1 MSIKARLFGK
11 PWQQK
16 DPSIRRQAVAE
27 SDDPELQ
34 AELGHIAEHDE
45 SAEVRLTALRR
56 INTEP
61 FWLDARLRETD
72 PAIVQAADT
81 FLIKAVLQRPD
92 EKLIK
97 ERLEWFRR
105 IDDADFIRKAAGRAP
120 DRALRA
126 EALSR
131 IDSPG
136 FLGDRVIEET
146 DDELALSLIE
156 RIDQPSTLER
166 INSALRRKSK
176 RRARA
181 VEERLHRLQAQS
193 GDYDEASASASRLV
207 ERAERLA
214 RGDFEGDRRTE
225 HDELE
230 SLWQAADSPPAHL
243 ARRFQGAM
251 EIVRRALETAGRSAA
266 NRKKADSEP
275 ATRAADASLASTVE
289 RLEAIEN
296 IDALGIDRAAELLGE
311 FDRVWQAIDQP
322 GPADQELRERA
333 LPILQALQKRRQ
345 ASNKQASNKKEAPR
359 PAEQSEQDSTDW
371 QAELDAATRLIEA
384 GDIAKAQAALR
395 DLRSRL
401 DRLKPKQRPRE
412 AAGRLGRLEGR
423 LREMRNW
430 EHWSNNKHRDELIE
444 RIEQLA
450 DSGQHPDAIS
460 AALKEARKEWQHLE
474 DLEVLPGDKRRH
486 AAPAGQWRRF
496 QAACKN
502 AFEQAQPFFEKRHE
516 VQAENLEQ
524 LEAFLERAR
533 TLADDDETGI
543 DTLKQFLKSARL
555 AIRRLDDLPPKARG
569 KSAAQLR
576 EVMDAL
582 SGRLDAA
589 FETIENEKRRLVREA
604 QALEHEADLKTAIEQ
619 AKALQARW
627 QKTGTGRR
635 RVEQKLW
642 KEFRAPIDPLFEKL
656 QGEQNNKREAQEAE
670 LAVLRE
676 LVEQAEELAKVDEAE
691 LDQAEGKMKA
701 LRSQWETAGR
711 RPGHLAE
718 RFEKAGHALDR
729 RLEDRRLA
737 ARRRALEQLEQF
749 AGRVQSAWQSRQ
761 SGQAPDIEM
770 PQTDADDELARSL
783 QAAARRLADESVDTE
798 TIAEQVAE
806 NGEQARKVVIEMEFL
821 AGLDS
826 PPEDRE
832 ARMNFQVERL
842 AKRMSER
849 AETPGLAEEL
859 AELRRRWYASF
870 PQPAETHDDMA
881 KRFRKCQN
889 VLESMS
895 GTD

>member
-16 DPSIRRQAVAE
+16 DPSVRSRAVTE

-34 AELGHIAEHDE
+34 AELGRIAEHDE
-45 SAEVRLTALRR
+45 SAEVRLAALKR

-72 PAIVQAADT
+72 PAIMQAADAY
-81 FLIKAVLQRPD
+81 LLKAVMQREN
-92 EKLIK
+92 EKLVK

-105 IDDADFIRKAAGRAP
+105 IDDADFIRRAARGAP

-131 IDSPG
+131 IDAPG
-136 FLGDRVIEET
+136 FLGDRIVEEK
-146 DDELALSLIE
+146 DDELALSLVD
-156 RIDQPSTLER
+156 RIDQPSTLAR
-166 INSALRRKSK
+166 INTALRRKSK

-181 VEERLHRLQAQS
+181 VEERLHSLQAES
-193 GDYDEASASASRLV
+193 GEYDEASASASRLV

-214 RGDFEGDRRTE
+214 RGHFDGDRRGE
-225 HDELE
+225 RDELE
-230 SLWQAADSPPAHL
+230 GLWQAMESPPENL
-243 ARRFQGAM
+243 ARRFLGAM
-251 EIVRRALETAGRSAA
+251 EIVRRSLEAPTRGGRHP
-266 NRKKADSEP
+266 KE
-275 ATRAADASLASTVE
+275 DASESDTPTADQSLAGVVE
-289 RLEAIEN
+289 RLEASKDIE
-296 IDALGIDRAAELLGE
+296 ALSADRAAELLGQ
-311 FDRVWQAIDQP
+311 FDRVWQAIDEP
-322 GPADQELRERA
+322 GPADTELRERA
-333 LPILQALQKRRQ
+333 LPILKALQKRRE
-345 ASNKQASNKKEAPR
+345 ASSKKQAPPPTAR
-359 PAEQSEQDSTDW
+359 PEQDSTDW
-371 QAELDAATRLIEA
+371 QAELDTAAGLIEA
-384 GDIAKAQAALR
+384 GNIVKSQATLR
-395 DLRSRL
+395 NLRSRL
-401 DRLKPKQRPRE
+401 DRLQPRQRPRE

-450 DSGQHPDAIS
+450 GSGQHPDAIS
-460 AALKEARKEWQHLE
+460 TALKEARKEWQQLE
-474 DLEVLPGDKRRH
+474 DLEVLPGDKRQH

-502 AFEQAQPFFEKRHE
+502 AFEQAQPFLEKRHE

-524 LEAFLERAR
+524 LEAYLERAQAV
-533 TLADDDETGI
+533 ADDSESDI
-543 DTLKQFLKSARL
+543 DTLKQFLKGARL

-569 KSAAQLR
+569 KSAARLR
-576 EVMDAL
+576 ETMDAL
-582 SGRLDAA
+582 SSRLDAA
-589 FETIENEKRRLVREA
+589 FEAIENEKRRLVREA
-604 QALEHEADLKTAIEQ
+604 QALEHESDLKSAIDQ

-656 QGEQNNKREAQEAE
+656 RGDQDQKREAQEAE
-670 LAVLRE
+670 LAVLRD
-676 LVEQAEELAKVDEAE
+676 LVHQAEQLAKVDEPE
-691 LDQAEGKMKA
+691 LDQAGGKMKA
-701 LRSQWETAGR
+701 IRSQFETAGR
-711 RPGHLAE
+711 RPGQLVE
-718 RFEKAGHALDR
+718 RFEKAELALGK

-737 ARRRALEQLEQF
+737 ERRQAIEQLDEL
-749 AGRVQSAWQSRQ
+749 AARVQSAWQARKAGQ
-761 SGQAPDIEM
+761 SPDIEM
-770 PQTDADDELARSL
+770 PETAPDDELAQSL
-783 QAAARRLADESVDTE
+783 QAAVQKLADESADAD
-798 TIAEQVAE
+798 TIAGEVAE
-806 NGEQARKVVIEMEFL
+806 NGERARQVVIEMEFL

-826 PPEDRE
+826 PAEDRE

-842 AKRMSER
+842 SRRMSER

-870 PQPAETHDDMA
+870 PQPVERHDDMA

-895 GTD
+895 GT